1 MNGVYKH
8 WLGLRKGA
16 DVLCKSPRLL
26 VPKLDDHQQQL
37 TMRADLH
44 GAPLPAFDSP

>member
-1 MNGVYKH
+1 MNGAYKY

-26 VPKLDDHQQQL
+26 VSNLNDRLQ
-37 TMRADLH
+37 
-44 GAPLPAFDSP
+44 